1 MAQLTKLN
9 IPDKIHVGCVKRDDT
24 YTGMLAYVIYTDE
37 KGKVRKEK
45 SWNGWRDKKIPV
57 KPPDVSFHR
66 CGQDKIE
73 PDNPGAALD
82 DGVDD
87 AGKLAGPHDL
97 GDIAKRRAA
106 VGFFVDGNDNDRR
119 ILGCMHRPKG
129 FVPKPEQAIEG

>member
-1 MAQLTKLN
+1 MADGKALRPVRADRLGLVL
-9 IPDKIHVGCVKRDDT
+9 H
-24 YTGMLAYVIYTDE
+24 LAEHQFSLGSTTP
-37 KGKVRKEK
+37 K
-45 SWNGWRDKKIPV
+45 RDKKIPV

-129 FVPKPEQAIEG
+129 FVPKPEQAIER